1 MCADWSFIRAV
12 SHIHRLFVNKL
23 VWVRPPIACFFF
35 PDMGLAEIP
44 YPGIKSRQTGLAQV
58 GLTGVSGRLAIFC
71 FAEAYFRRVGP
82 LSHIGAGARTRASFG
97 LFPRRLIG
105 HNYLYG
111 IFSTDSL
118 AQFIFVCRFRASRVA
133 SPAPSNLFACAASA
147 LRASRPPPRPGWRA
161 SVPVVSDWLRP

>member
-1 MCADWSFIRAV
+1 MV
-12 SHIHRLFVNKL
+12 QL
-23 VWVRPPIACFFF
+23 VLVV
-35 PDMGLAEIP
+35 E
-44 YPGIKSRQTGLAQV
+44 TGLAQV

-71 FAEAYFRRVGP
+71 LAAAYFRRVGP
-82 LSHIGAGARTRASFG
+82 LSHIGARARTRASFG

-133 SPAPSNLFACAASA
+133 SPAPSRPIYLRVPLPRFA
-147 LRASRPPPRPGWRA
+147 RRVPRPTPAGAPAYPWSRIG
-161 SVPVVSDWLRP
+161 